1 MLRTDHSS
9 TSRQPAA
16 PRFHSVSRS
25 GIRRP
30 HRRHP
35 YAHHIRSLSGA
46 IRRLIAELD
55 LSECLRVLRPGGR
68 MLLSTHGVFPYHPD
82 PVDLWR
88 WTCEGLRREV
98 EQVGFEVVRFE
109 GVIGMAATGLQLLQD
124 SISYRM
130 SDRWIS
136 WL

>member
-55 LSECLRVLRPGGR
+55 LAEGGRVLDYGCAD
-68 MLLSTHGVFPYHPD
+68 MPYRAFLPPAAQYVGAD
-82 PVDLWR
+82 LAGNEDAAVIIEPNGTLPV
-88 WTCEGLRREV
+88 
-98 EQVGFEVVRFE
+98 
-109 GVIGMAATGLQLLQD
+109 
-124 SISYRM
+124 
-130 SDRWIS
+130 
-136 WL
+136 